1 MAQDTEGEAADDA
14 IGEDE
19 EMTMADSFRLAMR
32 ARRKSTREYTLTQLS
47 HGSTLVYLMLSR
59 THPNVCY
66 LFELV
71 TRLCLK

>member
-1 MAQDTEGEAADDA
+1 
-14 IGEDE
+14 
-19 EMTMADSFRLAMR
+19 MADSFRLAMR
-32 ARRKSTREYTLTQLS
+32 ARRKSTREYTLTQLI

-59 THPNVCY
+59 THPNVCH